1 MADVKWIKLSIRL
14 PDNRQL
20 KQIRHLPSG
29 DTIALMWV
37 YLLCLAGEI
46 NDSGM
51 IYFTP
56 EIPYTEEMLADQFDM
71 DLNTVR
77 LGLETFRRFGMLDV
91 VDNIMCLPTW
101 EKWQAGDKLEEIREQ
116 TRKRVAKHREKQKL
130 LAGNVTCNVTV
141 TDGNATEQE
150 PEQEEEPDS
159 ISTVSKDTVCPT
171 DVRRIMEKW
180 NTLNVSHI
188 HSIKAGTK
196 RYDMLKKRI
205 KQYGV
210 DAVIEAIEQI
220 QYSSFL
226 AGQNK
231 NGWIIT
237 FDWFIK
243 PNNFLKVA
251 EGNYADGKGRREGAR
266 ADTRQPD
273 TGNNY
278 NDFMAQLA
286 AMRE

>member
-1 MADVKWIKLSIRL
+1 MADVKWIKLSVRL

-101 EKWQAGDKLEEIREQ
+101 EKWQAGDKLSEMREK
-116 TRKRVAKHREKQKL
+116 TRLRVAKHREKQKL
-130 LAGNVTCNVTV
+130 LAGNVTCNATV
-141 TDGNATEQE
+141 TDGNAVEGDIDIDRDK
-150 PEQEEEPDS
+150 EEDIIGNSDTAESPPPPPDKPKPVKHKHGEYKNVLLTDEELDKLQAEFPDWQDRIERLS
-159 ISTVSKDTVCPT
+159 AYVASTGKKYKSHYATIRNWAQKDGV
-171 DVRRIMEKW
+171 
-180 NTLNVSHI
+180 
-188 HSIKAGTK
+188 
-196 RYDMLKKRI
+196 KKP
-205 KQYGV
+205 Q
-210 DAVIEAIEQI
+210 
-220 QYSSFL
+220 
-226 AGQNK
+226 
-231 NGWIIT
+231 
-237 FDWFIK
+237 
-243 PNNFLKVA
+243 
-251 EGNYADGKGRREGAR
+251 
-266 ADTRQPD
+266 RQPD

-286 AMRE
+286 AMRD